1 MLVNSQAS
9 GMLHSSWVAEP
20 CTAHWAQ
27 GKPYFFQ
34 YFSLLNVCQMKTN
47 VYPDWP
53 NAMKTLTALTQ
64 WARMRAFVKTDTP
77 GMDWFVQV
85 RK

>member
-1 MLVNSQAS
+1 
-9 GMLHSSWVAEP
+9 
-20 CTAHWAQ
+20 
-27 GKPYFFQ
+27 
-34 YFSLLNVCQMKTN
+34 MKTN
-47 VYPDWP
+47 VYPDRS

-77 GMDWFVQV
+77 EMDLFEQV